1 MIKQLRGFR
10 CQREKAKL
18 VAFAVNAKLGF
29 GKQHILRIQGQHF
42 GGPES
47 MQEHQTH
54 DGQVN
59 PGDSIWCSVQYVN
72 NQTAGLIYFANE
84 TTGQN
89 FSLTLA
95 PPPAASFDGNSAEWI
110 MEAPSGGLPNSSLP
124 SFTPVQFTNAF
135 SCTANQVTGD
145 PQNGDILEIA
155 PPPSPGNPSPPALTF
170 VTVGSGTVT
179 IDFKG

>member
-1 MIKQLRGFR
+1 MFSADNGQSFQG
-10 CQREKAKL
+10 KL
-18 VAFAVNAKLGF
+18 VSPETSDTAPAITTIGNALLFIAWKGSGNDNLNVSRVDTAGFATPPYVNQVNIPNF
-29 GKQHILRIQGQHF
+29 
-42 GGPES
+42 
-47 MQEHQTH
+47 
-54 DGQVN
+54 QVN

-155 PPPSPGNPSPPALTF
+155 LLPLL
-170 VTVGSGTVT
+170 GTHLRRH
-179 IDFKG
+179 